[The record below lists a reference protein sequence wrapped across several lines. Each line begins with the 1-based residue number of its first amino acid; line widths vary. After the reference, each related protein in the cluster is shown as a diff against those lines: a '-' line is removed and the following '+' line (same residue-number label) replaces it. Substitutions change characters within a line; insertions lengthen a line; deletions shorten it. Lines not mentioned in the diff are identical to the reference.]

1 MSTLARPHEDEYL
14 AYYGKYIALV
24 PDGDVIATLAH
35 QLDDTESLLASIGEA
50 GSMHRYAEGKWSVKE
65 VVEHVCDTER
75 IFAYRALRFA
85 RADATP
91 LPGYDE
97 NAYTPMTNA
106 DARPLDSLVAE
117 LRTVRRATVSL
128 LQGLP
133 AEAAVRRG
141 SANGAQMSVRALA
154 WTIAGHEL
162 HHRDVLR
169 VRYVK

>member
-1 MSTLARPHEDEYL
+1 MPTLTRPNDDEYL
-14 AYYGKYIALV
+14 SYYGKYISLV
-24 PDGDVIATLAH
+24 PDGDVVAMLAQ
-35 QLDDTESLLASIGEA
+35 QLDDTESLLASIGEE

-65 VVEHVCDTER
+65 VVSHVSDTER

-97 NAYTPMTNA
+97 NAYAPMAGA
-106 DARPLDSLVAE
+106 DARPLDALVAE
-117 LRTVRRATVSL
+117 LRAVRRATVAT
-128 LQGLP
+128 LQGFP
-133 AEAAVRRG
+133 PEAAQRRG

-162 HHRDVLR
+162 HHRNVLR
-169 VRYVK
+169 ERYLK